1 MVNLR
6 QSIAPLAAL
15 IVLCAGSPARG
26 AATTNQSIA
35 NQVLAAADQAP
46 PERRHIVVPEEDRFV
61 PFNMTIHVGD
71 FVIWVNKDTDDH
83 AIVSDDI
90 YNTTGPRR
98 FNGLLKGT
106 EGNGGRPG
114 RVGIHFSEVG
124 TFVYHCRFHSHVD
137 SAHQPV
143 APGPEGGIQDD
154 DGNYGTPMMG
164 IITVLPPA

>member
-15 IVLCAGSPARG
+15 IVLCAGPPARG
-26 AATTNQSIA
+26 AANANQSSA
-35 NQVLAAADQAP
+35 NQVLAAADAAGP
-46 PERRHIVVPEEDRFV
+46 GRVHIVVPEEDRFV
-61 PFNMTIHVGD
+61 PFNQTVHVGD
-71 FVIWVNKDTDDH
+71 FVIWINKDTDDH
-83 AIVSDDI
+83 AIVSDDVF
-90 YNTTGPRR
+90 NTTGPRKV
-98 FNGLLKGT
+98 NALLKGT
-106 EGNGGRPG
+106 ENNGGKPG

-143 APGPEGGIQDD
+143 APGPEGGIQDE

-164 IITVLPPA
+164 VITVLPPE